1 MAGLRS
7 FPGERPRRRGAVLA
21 ATGAAAV
28 VLTAIACTA
37 SPGASPTSPSA
48 SSPAAPSASAASP
61 GGAAR
66 TAAGSPAAAPGLA
79 GSCTGAPLKA
89 QLAAA
94 VQGGAS
100 LIVAVG
106 TLTGKS
112 LTGKSL
118 TGNQAGAPAFYAMTL
133 ASVRTLRGP
142 AIATGSTA
150 WIPGPA
156 PGVTATPE
164 NSALLAPGG
173 RLFAIAWPKDVTR
186 DPGGPV
192 LQLAPVVAADV
203 VFTPDVCWNLDGLQP
218 DQYQA
223 STPLRPVPG
232 GANFGGTH
240 QAAENGLYTLPLDTV
255 ERIAAAA

>member
-1 MAGLRS
+1 
-7 FPGERPRRRGAVLA
+7 VLA
-21 ATGAAAV
+21 AV
-28 VLTAIACTA
+28 ACTA
-37 SPGASPTSPSA
+37 SPGASPAGPSTSSPPSPST
-48 SSPAAPSASAASP
+48 SAASP

-66 TAAGSPAAAPGLA
+66 TLASSPSGAARTVASPAAAPGLA
-79 GSCTGAPLKA
+79 GSCTGAPLKS

-100 LIVAVG
+100 LIVAAG
-106 TLTGKS
+106 PLTGKS
-112 LTGKSL
+112 LAGKPA
-118 TGNQAGAPAFYAMTL
+118 TGNQAGPPAFYAMTL
-133 ASVRTLRGP
+133 TSVRTLRGP
-142 AIATGSTA
+142 AIASGSTA

-156 PGVTATPE
+156 HGTTATPE

-186 DPGGPV
+186 DPVGPV
-192 LQLAPVVAADV
+192 LQLAPIVAADV

-240 QAAENGLYTLPLDTV
+240 QAAENGLYTVPLATV